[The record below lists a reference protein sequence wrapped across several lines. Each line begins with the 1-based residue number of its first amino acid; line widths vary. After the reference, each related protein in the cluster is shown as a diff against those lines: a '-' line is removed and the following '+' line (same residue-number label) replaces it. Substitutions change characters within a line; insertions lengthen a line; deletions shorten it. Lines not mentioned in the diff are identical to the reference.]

1 MGLLQIP
8 GFLLTLAMGLILMTD
23 TIELLEIFIGPL
35 AYVIWIFVV
44 PIFAPA
50 GLFLP
55 WFDAWVFGKDV
66 NPIVLWLWVAWLVHL
81 AILGIM
87 VALPELFRRFKS

>member
-35 AYVIWIFVV
+35 AYVI
-44 PIFAPA
+44 
-50 GLFLP
+50 
-55 WFDAWVFGKDV
+55 
-66 NPIVLWLWVAWLVHL
+66 
-81 AILGIM
+81 
-87 VALPELFRRFKS
+87 